1 MVAKYEMI
9 KYKELFKLSTVWKY
23 VNETTGSEMECNDL
37 EFMISKLVK
46 VNGLRITN
54 VELTDLILKGEL
66 ARTVLDSEGNEHSI
80 TIREIKN

>member
-1 MVAKYEMI
+1 M
-9 KYKELFKLSTVWKY
+9 STVWKY